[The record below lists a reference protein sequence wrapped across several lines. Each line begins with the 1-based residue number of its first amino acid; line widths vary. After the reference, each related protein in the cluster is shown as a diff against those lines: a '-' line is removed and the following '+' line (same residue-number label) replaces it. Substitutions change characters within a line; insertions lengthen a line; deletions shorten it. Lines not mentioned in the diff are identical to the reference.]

1 MMMKKIFLLT
11 LGIFVSFA
19 IKAQSAEEF
28 LNSIVESYKSYD
40 DISIVFNY
48 KIINEEMG
56 VNESSRGYGS
66 IKGNSYMINVDGQEL
81 ICDGKTLWTHLIEDE
96 EVMISEVT
104 DDDDTSPIAI
114 LNSLSNNISTKLL
127 SISPN
132 ITIEVVE
139 NEQSTFEKLHINVDS
154 NLKLKDIH
162 IFLGDRN
169 ELIYEITELTTNQNL
184 PDSMFIFDETIHPN
198 VEVIDMR

>member
-1 MMMKKIFLLT
+1 MMKKIFLLT

-19 IKAQSAEEF
+19 IKAQSADEF

-104 DDDDTSPIAI
+104 DDNDTSPIAI

-139 NEQSTFEKLHINVDS
+139 NEQSNFEKLHINVDS
-154 NLKLKDIH
+154 NLRLKDIH
-162 IFLGDRN
+162 IFLGDGN

-198 VEVIDMR
+198 VEVINMR

>member
-11 LGIFVSFA
+11 LGIFASFA
-19 IKAQSAEEF
+19 IKAQSADEF

-104 DDDDTSPIAI
+104 DDNDTSPIAI

-162 IFLGDRN
+162 IFLGDGN

>member
-1 MMMKKIFLLT
+1 MMKKIFLLT

-19 IKAQSAEEF
+19 IKAQSADEF

-154 NLKLKDIH
+154 NLRLKDIH
-162 IFLGDRN
+162 IFLGDGN

>member
-19 IKAQSAEEF
+19 IKAQSADEF

-48 KIINEEMG
+48 KIINEKMG

-104 DDDDTSPIAI
+104 DDNDTSPIAI

-162 IFLGDRN
+162 IFLGDGN

>member
-19 IKAQSAEEF
+19 IKAQSADEF

-154 NLKLKDIH
+154 NLRLKDIH
-162 IFLGDRN
+162 IFLGDGN

>member
-1 MMMKKIFLLT
+1 MMKKIFLLT
-11 LGIFVSFA
+11 LGIFASFA
-19 IKAQSAEEF
+19 IKAQSADEF

-162 IFLGDRN
+162 IFLGDGN

-184 PDSMFIFDETIHPN
+184 PDSMFTFDETMHPN
-198 VEVIDMR
+198 VEIIDMR

>member
-11 LGIFVSFA
+11 LGIFASFA
-19 IKAQSAEEF
+19 IKAQSADEF

-127 SISPN
+127 SINPN

-162 IFLGDRN
+162 IFLGDGN

>member
-1 MMMKKIFLLT
+1 MT

-19 IKAQSAEEF
+19 IKAQSADEF

-81 ICDGKTLWTHLIEDE
+81 ICNGKTLWTHLIEDE

-104 DDDDTSPIAI
+104 DDNDTSPIAI

>member
-11 LGIFVSFA
+11 LGIFVSLA
-19 IKAQSAEEF
+19 IKAQSADEL

-127 SISPN
+127 SISPY

-154 NLKLKDIH
+154 NLRLKDIH
-162 IFLGDRN
+162 IFLGDGN
-169 ELIYEITELTTNQNL
+169 ELIYEITEFTTNQNL

>member
-1 MMMKKIFLLT
+1 MKKIFLLT
-11 LGIFVSFA
+11 LGIFASFA
-19 IKAQSAEEF
+19 IKAQSADEF

-104 DDDDTSPIAI
+104 DDNDTSPIAI

-162 IFLGDRN
+162 IFLGDGN

>member
-11 LGIFVSFA
+11 LGIFASFA
-19 IKAQSAEEF
+19 IKAQSADEF

-127 SISPN
+127 SIGPN

-162 IFLGDRN
+162 IFLGDGN

>member
-1 MMMKKIFLLT
+1 MMKKIFLLT
-11 LGIFVSFA
+11 LGIFASFA
-19 IKAQSAEEF
+19 IKAQSADEF

-66 IKGNSYMINVDGQEL
+66 IKGNSYMINVDGLEL

-104 DDDDTSPIAI
+104 DDNDTSPIAI

-162 IFLGDRN
+162 IFLGDGN

-184 PDSMFIFDETIHPN
+184 PDSIFIFDETIHPN

>member
-11 LGIFVSFA
+11 LGIFASFA
-19 IKAQSAEEF
+19 IKAQSADEF

-104 DDDDTSPIAI
+104 DDNDASPIAI

-154 NLKLKDIH
+154 NLRLKDIH
-162 IFLGDRN
+162 IFLGDGN

-184 PDSMFIFDETIHPN
+184 PDSMFIFDEAIHPN

>member
-1 MMMKKIFLLT
+1 MKKIFLLT

-19 IKAQSAEEF
+19 IKAQSADEF

-162 IFLGDRN
+162 IFLGDGN

-198 VEVIDMR
+198 VEVVDMR

>member
-11 LGIFVSFA
+11 LGIFASFA
-19 IKAQSAEEF
+19 IKAQSADEF

-162 IFLGDRN
+162 IFLGDGN

>member
-1 MMMKKIFLLT
+1 MKKIFLLT

-19 IKAQSAEEF
+19 IKAQSADEF

-162 IFLGDRN
+162 IFLGDGN

>member
-1 MMMKKIFLLT
+1 MMKKIFLLT

-19 IKAQSAEEF
+19 IKAQSADEF

-104 DDDDTSPIAI
+104 DDNDTSPIAI

-162 IFLGDRN
+162 IFLGDGN

>member
-1 MMMKKIFLLT
+1 MMKKIFLLT
-11 LGIFVSFA
+11 LGIFASFA
-19 IKAQSAEEF
+19 IKAQSADEF

-154 NLKLKDIH
+154 NLRLKDIH
-162 IFLGDRN
+162 IFLGDGN

>member
-11 LGIFVSFA
+11 LGIFASFA
-19 IKAQSAEEF
+19 IKAQSADEF

-104 DDDDTSPIAI
+104 DDNDTSPIAI

-154 NLKLKDIH
+154 NLRLKDIH
-162 IFLGDRN
+162 IFLGDGN

>member
-1 MMMKKIFLLT
+1 MKKIFLLT

-104 DDDDTSPIAI
+104 DDNDTSPIAI

>member
-1 MMMKKIFLLT
+1 MMKKIFLLT

-19 IKAQSAEEF
+19 IKAQSADEF

-48 KIINEEMG
+48 KIINEKMG

-104 DDDDTSPIAI
+104 DDNDTSPIAI

-162 IFLGDRN
+162 IFLGDGN

>member
-1 MMMKKIFLLT
+1 MMKKIFLLT
-11 LGIFVSFA
+11 LGIFASFA
-19 IKAQSAEEF
+19 IKAQSADEF

-127 SISPN
+127 SINPN

-162 IFLGDRN
+162 IFLGDGN

>member
-11 LGIFVSFA
+11 LGIFACFA
-19 IKAQSAEEF
+19 IKAQSADEF

-162 IFLGDRN
+162 IFLGDGN

>member
-11 LGIFVSFA
+11 LGIFASFA
-19 IKAQSAEEF
+19 IKAQSADEF

-162 IFLGDRN
+162 IFLGDGN

-184 PDSMFIFDETIHPN
+184 PDSMFTFDETMHPN
-198 VEVIDMR
+198 VEIIDMR

>member
-19 IKAQSAEEF
+19 IKAQSADEF

-104 DDDDTSPIAI
+104 DDNDTSPIAI

-162 IFLGDRN
+162 IFLGDGN

>member
-11 LGIFVSFA
+11 LGIFASFA
-19 IKAQSAEEF
+19 IKAQSADEF

-104 DDDDTSPIAI
+104 DDNDTSPIAI

-139 NEQSTFEKLHINVDS
+139 NEQSTFEKLHINVDN
-154 NLKLKDIH
+154 NLRLKDIH
-162 IFLGDRN
+162 IFLGDGN

>member
-1 MMMKKIFLLT
+1 MMKKIFLLT
-11 LGIFVSFA
+11 LGIFASFA
-19 IKAQSAEEF
+19 IKAQSADEF

-104 DDDDTSPIAI
+104 DDNDTSPIAI

-154 NLKLKDIH
+154 NLKLKGIH
-162 IFLGDRN
+162 IFLGDGN

>member
-19 IKAQSAEEF
+19 IKAQSADEF

-104 DDDDTSPIAI
+104 DDNDTSPIAI

-154 NLKLKDIH
+154 NLRLKDIH
-162 IFLGDRN
+162 IFLGDGN

>member
-1 MMMKKIFLLT
+1 MKKIFLLT
-11 LGIFVSFA
+11 LGIFASFA
-19 IKAQSAEEF
+19 IKAQSADEF

-154 NLKLKDIH
+154 NLRLKDIH
-162 IFLGDRN
+162 IFLGDGN

>member
-1 MMMKKIFLLT
+1 MMMKIFLLT
-11 LGIFVSFA
+11 LGIFASFA
-19 IKAQSAEEF
+19 IKAQSADEF

-104 DDDDTSPIAI
+104 DDNDTSPIAI

-162 IFLGDRN
+162 IFLGDGN

>member
-1 MMMKKIFLLT
+1 MMKIFLLT
-11 LGIFVSFA
+11 LGIFASFA
-19 IKAQSAEEF
+19 IKAQSADEF

-104 DDDDTSPIAI
+104 DDNDTSPIAI

-162 IFLGDRN
+162 IFLGDGN

>member
-1 MMMKKIFLLT
+1 MMKKIFLLT
-11 LGIFVSFA
+11 LGIFASFA
-19 IKAQSAEEF
+19 IKAQSADEF

-48 KIINEEMG
+48 KIINEEMS

-104 DDDDTSPIAI
+104 DDNDTSPIAI

-127 SISPN
+127 SINPN

-162 IFLGDRN
+162 IFLGDGN

>member
-19 IKAQSAEEF
+19 IKAQSADEF

-104 DDDDTSPIAI
+104 NDDDTSPIAI

-132 ITIEVVE
+132 ITIEIVE

-162 IFLGDRN
+162 IFLGDGN
-169 ELIYEITELTTNQNL
+169 ELIYEIKELTTNQNL

>member
-1 MMMKKIFLLT
+1 MMKKIFLLT
-11 LGIFVSFA
+11 LGIFASFA
-19 IKAQSAEEF
+19 IKAQSADEF

-104 DDDDTSPIAI
+104 DDNDTSPIAI

-162 IFLGDRN
+162 IFLGDGN

>member
-11 LGIFVSFA
+11 LGIFASFA
-19 IKAQSAEEF
+19 IKAQSADEF

-154 NLKLKDIH
+154 NLRLKDIH
-162 IFLGDRN
+162 IFLGDGN

>member
-19 IKAQSAEEF
+19 IKAQSADEF

-81 ICDGKTLWTHLIEDE
+81 ICNGKTLWTHLIEDE

-104 DDDDTSPIAI
+104 DDNDTSPIAI

>member
-1 MMMKKIFLLT
+1 MMKKIFLLT

-19 IKAQSAEEF
+19 IKAQSADEF

-81 ICDGKTLWTHLIEDE
+81 ICNGKTLWTHLIEDE

-162 IFLGDRN
+162 IFLGDGN

>member
-19 IKAQSAEEF
+19 IKAQSADEF

-162 IFLGDRN
+162 IFLGDGN

>member
-1 MMMKKIFLLT
+1 MMKKIFLLT
-11 LGIFVSFA
+11 LGIFASFA
-19 IKAQSAEEF
+19 IKAQSADEF

-162 IFLGDRN
+162 IFLGDGN

-184 PDSMFIFDETIHPN
+184 PDNMFIFDETIHPN

>member
-1 MMMKKIFLLT
+1 MMKKIFLLT

-19 IKAQSAEEF
+19 IKAQSADEF

-104 DDDDTSPIAI
+104 DDNDTSPIAI

-127 SISPN
+127 SINPN

-162 IFLGDRN
+162 IFLGDGN